1 MHFAKRSLVSLIF
14 SGMTLAYVYR
24 VKNIKWVVKA
34 LNDNS
39 SSVLCN
45 KIKLL
50 GTGEDIVS
58 VAFTVKYY

>member
-1 MHFAKRSLVSLIF
+1 MI
-14 SGMTLAYVYR
+14 LAYVYR
-24 VKNIKWVVKA
+24 VKNIKGVVKA

-50 GTGEDIVS
+50 GTGEGIVI
-58 VAFTVKYY
+58 AFTVKDQ

>member
-1 MHFAKRSLVSLIF
+1 MI
-14 SGMTLAYVYR
+14 LAYVYR
-24 VKNIKWVVKA
+24 VKNIKGVVKA

-50 GTGEDIVS
+50 GTGEGIVS
-58 VAFTVKYY
+58 VVFTVKDQ

>member
-1 MHFAKRSLVSLIF
+1 MFIEF
-14 SGMTLAYVYR
+14 
-24 VKNIKWVVKA
+24 KNIKGVVKT

-50 GTGEDIVS
+50 GTGEGIVS
-58 VAFTVKYY
+58 VVFTVKDQ